1 MQANNISEYVKS
13 MNALNLTGTPN
24 NTQSIGVVL
33 DSAKSSSSLT
43 DSEKQAEQ
51 DETKGVCLE
60 ISQEAMNTFK
70 EELEQMR
77 KQSKEGAEA
86 ALDFAKIME
95 IARRISN
102 GDKVPPSDEKKLL
115 EYSSEMYQMA
125 KTAAMAHQNDK
136 KRKEYDAL
144 FEEEDDQRKECEKA
158 MSAEGLQKLETSAE
172 IGFEGCGVII

>member
-13 MNALNLTGTPN
+13 MNALNLTGTQS
-24 NTQSIGVVL
+24 NTQSIGVVV
-33 DSAKSSSSLT
+33 DSAKGSSSLT
-43 DSEKQAEQ
+43 DGEKQAEQ
-51 DETKGVCLE
+51 EATKGVSLE

-86 ALDFAKIME
+86 ALDLAKIME

-102 GDKVPPSDEKKLL
+102 GDKVPPADEKKLL

-125 KTAAMAHQNDK
+125 KTAALAHQNDK

-144 FEEEDDQRKECEKA
+144 FDEEDDQRKECEKV
-158 MSAEGLQKLETSAE
+158 MSAEGLKKLEGSAE